1 MGDEDSE
8 DNTLVKRVKFQ
19 HTATVGLRYNNYIL
33 LIMAQKERVFFWYDY
48 VVFFCMLVISLGIGV
63 YHTCKSRKKKTT
75 KEYLMGG
82 RSMSPLPVA
91 MSIVMSTIAAALL
104 MGSAVETYLFGSYWY
119 MSKVGLAVGWLL
131 ANFLYVP
138 LFYKLQ
144 LTSVFQV

>member
-1 MGDEDSE
+1 
-8 DNTLVKRVKFQ
+8 
-19 HTATVGLRYNNYIL
+19 
-33 LIMAQKERVFFWYDY
+33 MAKKEKVFFWYDY
-48 VVFFCMLVISLGIGV
+48 VVFFCMLAVSLGIGV

-91 MSIVMSTIAAALL
+91 MSIVMLTIAAALL
-104 MGSAVETYLFGSYWY
+104 MGSAVEAFLFGSYWHIN
-119 MSKVGLAVGWLL
+119 KIGITIGWLL

-144 LTSVFQV
+144 VTSVFQVHK